1 MQLRDGII
9 RMLADQMQNFDDL
22 VNGAIRFIV
31 N

>member
-9 RMLADQMQNFDDL
+9 RMLTDQMQNFDDL
-22 VNGAIRFIV
+22 VNRAIRFIV